1 MIDQEREKHMYL
13 GKVIGTVV
21 STSKNESLSGTKI
34 LIVAR
39 LTEAL
44 VPDGSTEVAVDSVGA
59 GNGEIVIV
67 SCGSSARNVMQNEQ
81 SAVDAVIVG
90 IVDTVEISA

>member
-1 MIDQEREKHMYL
+1 MYL

-21 STSKNESLSGTKI
+21 STSKDESLAGTKL

-39 LTEAL
+39 MTERV
-44 VPDGSTEVAVDSVGA
+44 VPEGTTEIAVDTVGA

-67 SCGSSARNVMQNEQ
+67 SQGSGSRHTMGKEHSVI
-81 SAVDAVIVG
+81 DASIVG
-90 IVDTVEISA
+90 IVDTVETAS